1 MSLLISDF
9 ISLFYPKTCICCDAY
24 ISNYQEFLCIDCLH
38 DLPKSYSY
46 GDEINNITEKLYS
59 KFPFVKAK
67 SFLLFKEGNKTQK
80 LLHELKY
87 HQQPLLSKHLGI
99 IFGKNLLQEDFFET
113 IDIITA
119 VPLHIKKEKNRGYN
133 QSYYFAEGLSEVSK
147 IPLNK
152 NLLKRIINTKT
163 QTQKNRAERI
173 ENVQNAFEPV
183 ETKKILGKHILLV
196 DDIVTTGATLEA
208 CATTLLTAKTKNIS
222 IATIAIAE

>member
-1 MSLLISDF
+1 MSLLISDL
-9 ISLFYPKTCICCDAY
+9 ISLFFPRTCICCDAY
-24 ISNYQEFLCIDCLH
+24 ISNYQEFICINCLY

-46 GDEINNITEKLYS
+46 ENGVNNITNKLYS
-59 KFPFVKAK
+59 RFPFIKAK
-67 SFLLFKEGNKTQK
+67 SFLIFKEGNKTQN
-80 LLHELKY
+80 LLHHLKY

-119 VPLHIKKEKNRGYN
+119 VPLHIKKEINRGYN
-133 QSYYFAEGLSEVSK
+133 QSDYFAEGLSEISK
-147 IPLNK
+147 IPINK

-163 QTQKNRAERI
+163 QTQKNRIERI
-173 ENVQNAFEPV
+173 ENVQNAFEPI
-183 ETKKILGKHILLV
+183 ETKNIIGKHILLV

-208 CATTLLTAKTKNIS
+208 CATTLLTANAKNIS

>member
-9 ISLFYPKTCICCDAY
+9 ISLFYPRTCICCDAY
-24 ISNYQEFLCIDCLH
+24 ISNYQEFLCVDCMH
-38 DLPKSYSY
+38 DLPKSYIY

-87 HQQPLLSKHLGI
+87 HKQPLLSRHLGI

-133 QSYYFAEGLSEVSK
+133 QSYYFAYGLSEVSK
-147 IPLNK
+147 IPLNN

-163 QTQKNRAERI
+163 QTQKNRVERI

-183 ETKKILGKHILLV
+183 ETKNILGKHILLV